1 MEIKQ
6 KRAGDR
12 GEQQWP
18 KMEEFR
24 ERRTSF
30 SLENRKIRPSADFGV
45 RRGND
50 LRGTG
55 YAWTPVLVS
64 FFKLFKVGF
73 SPYLSFYS
81 HLNAFRMFESI
92 EAIRG
97 CWIGPKT
104 WDRINTIFLKPNGA
118 ARSCSMAVWV

>member
-1 MEIKQ
+1 MAIFLKFF
-6 KRAGDR
+6 
-12 GEQQWP
+12 
-18 KMEEFR
+18 FR
-24 ERRTSF
+24 ERNF
-30 SLENRKIRPSADFGV
+30 SLKIRAIRPSADFGA
-45 RRGND
+45 RREND

-73 SPYLSFYS
+73 SPYLGFIPIFSV
-81 HLNAFRMFESI
+81 FRMFESI
-92 EAIRG
+92 ENIRG

-104 WDRINTIFLKPNGA
+104 WDRINTKFLKPNGA